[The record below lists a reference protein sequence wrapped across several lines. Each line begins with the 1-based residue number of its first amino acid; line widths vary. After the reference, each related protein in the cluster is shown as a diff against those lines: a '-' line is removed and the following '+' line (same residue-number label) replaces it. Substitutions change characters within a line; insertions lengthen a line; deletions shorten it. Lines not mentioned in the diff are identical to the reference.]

1 MLANVSPGIFLAI
14 FNDETIIT
22 IKIIIV
28 LINCFYF
35 TRKFRCLTNLLI
47 RPGLNLA

>member
-28 LINCFYF
+28 LINFF
-35 TRKFRCLTNLLI
+35 IL
-47 RPGLNLA
+47 PGNFDASPTFSSGRV